1 MYTVIGARGF
11 VGSHLVRYLKEQHGI
26 AAFTPAKGSP
36 ALFQRPLGH
45 VIYCAGLTNDFL
57 KRPFDTV
64 EAHVT
69 LFARL
74 IEKAAFESLTY
85 LSSTR
90 LYDSGGPIGREE
102 DALRLNPNEPRH
114 LYDLS
119 KALGE
124 NLCHTAGR
132 PHVRAVR
139 LACVYAD
146 DLAAD
151 IFLHR
156 VLREA
161 KRGGQMRLQVA
172 PDAERDYVHIGDVL
186 PALIEVAERGRRPL
200 YNLASGVNVSNAEL
214 FRLLFHF
221 TGAKIEAT
229 LPATGWQVPLVD
241 IGAIIEDFGIRP
253 QPLTQRLVTMLG
265 RSRISGAA

>member
-11 VGSHLVRYLKEQHGI
+11 IGSHLARYLKEKRGI
-26 AAFTPAKGSP
+26 AAFTPDKGSP
-36 ALFQRPLGH
+36 ALFARPLGH

-57 KRPFDTV
+57 KRPFDTI

-74 IEKAAFESLTY
+74 LEKAAFESLTY

-90 LYDSGGPIGREE
+90 LYDSGSHVGRED
-102 DALRLNPNEPRH
+102 DALMLNPNEPRH

-156 VLREA
+156 VILAA
-161 KRGGQMRLQVA
+161 KRGGQARFQVA
-172 PDAERDYVHIGDVL
+172 PDSERDYIHIDDVL
-186 PALIEVAERGRRPL
+186 PLLLAVAERGRRPL

-214 FRLLFHF
+214 FQLLFRL
-221 TGAKIEAT
+221 TGCKIEAM
-229 LPATGWQVPLVD
+229 LPASGAHAPLVD
-241 IGAIIEDFGIRP
+241 IGAIVEDFGARP
-253 QPLTQRLVTMLG
+253 KPLAERLLTMLG
-265 RSRISGAA
+265 RSRFSGAA